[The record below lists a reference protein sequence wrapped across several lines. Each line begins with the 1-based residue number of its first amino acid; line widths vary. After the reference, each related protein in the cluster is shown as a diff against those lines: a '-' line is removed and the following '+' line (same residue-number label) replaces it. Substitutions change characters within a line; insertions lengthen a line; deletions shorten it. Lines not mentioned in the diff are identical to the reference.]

1 MKRTNLIIDE
11 QLLAEA
17 KRLLGA
23 NTQSDTVN
31 QALAETIRMLKIRGL
46 IGFFGTGVWTGDLA
60 EMRDD
65 KGKVRKR
72 HA

>member
-1 MKRTNLIIDE
+1 MKRTNLIVDE

-23 NTQSDTVN
+23 DTQSDTVN
-31 QALAETIRMLKIRGL
+31 QALAQTIRMLKICGL
-46 IGFFGTGVWTGDLA
+46 QQFFGTGVWAGDLA

-65 KGKVRKR
+65 KPKRRKR
-72 HA
+72 RA

>member
-1 MKRTNLIIDE
+1 MKRTNLIVDE

-23 NTQSDTVN
+23 DTQSDTVN
-31 QALAETIRMLKIRGL
+31 QALAQTIRMLKIQGL
-46 IGFFGTGVWTGDLA
+46 QQFFGTGVWTGDLA

-65 KGKVRKR
+65 KPKRRKR
-72 HA
+72 RA